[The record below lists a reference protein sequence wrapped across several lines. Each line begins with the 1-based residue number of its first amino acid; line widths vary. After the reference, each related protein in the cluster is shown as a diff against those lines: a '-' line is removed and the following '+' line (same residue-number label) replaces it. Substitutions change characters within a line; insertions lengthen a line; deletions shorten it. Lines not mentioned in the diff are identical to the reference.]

1 MAWDQWTADCGA
13 CAALCCIHL
22 PFDEG
27 PDFAHDKPAGK
38 RCRHLAGRDCKLH
51 GQLETKGYPG
61 CARYDCLGAG
71 QRATAL
77 GGEAE
82 VFAALRRLHDD
93 HLTLAAAGQLPL
105 PPEAEAER
113 LGLLSHIGASEDLDA
128 AAALAYA
135 TSPLPAEVRA
145 FLKGLKPLLSR
156 R

>member
-1 MAWDQWTADCGA
+1 MAWDQWSGDCNA

-22 PFDEG
+22 PFDAG
-27 PDFAHDKPAGK
+27 ADFAHDKPAGK
-38 RCRHLAGRDCKLH
+38 PCRHLSGRDCRLH
-51 GQLETKGYPG
+51 GQLAEQGYPG

-77 GGEAE
+77 GGDPL

-93 HLTLAAAGQLPL
+93 HLMLVSAGALPL
-105 PPEAEAER
+105 PPQAEAER
-113 LGLLSHIGASEDLDA
+113 LGLISHLGADEDLDA

-135 TSPLPAEVRA
+135 TGPLPAEVRG
-145 FLKGLKPLLSR
+145 FLKGLRSLLSR